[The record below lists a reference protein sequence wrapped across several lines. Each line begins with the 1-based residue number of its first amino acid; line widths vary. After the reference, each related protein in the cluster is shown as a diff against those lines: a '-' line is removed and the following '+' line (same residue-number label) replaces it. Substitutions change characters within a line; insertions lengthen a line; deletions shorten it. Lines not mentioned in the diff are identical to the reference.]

1 MDRKSIE
8 KMFATQGSRNV
19 IPDVFEG
26 IMKLVKP
33 AYTNVDKAHDL
44 DHIEHV
50 IKNGFKI
57 YEYVKKE
64 GTYKDWSFFN
74 DTLNAKLM
82 IGLAGFMHDVFSY
95 TERERHAEKAAIL
108 MEMILSLKKDKK
120 QIVIDKEGLIKRKEK
135 EIMVFI
141 PGQDGSNWKPDTF
154 KWLDMYSTDMLTYVL
169 QMVLEHRASNKAPF
183 SCPWAELFSAADRGD
198 LNLEVII
205 GRIYH
210 SKNKEDLYTLDPLQT
225 KLLIRDMINF
235 DKSDYT
241 GDERKFLTRD
251 YITETLWKEYGFSMH
266 MTAVFYHL
274 IEKFA
279 NGGYMYKKL
288 KLDGMYMSYHKD
300 HLKEFWLDIENMID
314 DPSLFIKEYIKLDK
328 NN

>member
-26 IMKLVKP
+26 IMELVKP

-64 GTYKDWSFFN
+64 GTYKDCGFFN
-74 DTLNAKLM
+74 DTLSAKLM

-135 EIMVFI
+135 EIMTFI
-141 PGQDGSNWKPDTF
+141 PGQDGSNWKPNTF
-154 KWLDMYSTDMLTYVL
+154 KWLDMYSTDMLTYVYH
-169 QMVLEHRASNKAPF
+169 MVLEHRASNKVAF

-210 SKNKEDLYTLDPLQT
+210 SKNKDNTLYTLDSNANVL
-225 KLLIRDMINF
+225 
-235 DKSDYT
+235 
-241 GDERKFLTRD
+241 LTRHLCDLNNPHKFTMRVITAD
-251 YITETLWKEYGFSMH
+251 YIRYLWKEYGFSMH

>member
-1 MDRKSIE
+1 MNRESIE
-8 KMFATQGSRNV
+8 KMFATAGSSRV

-26 IMKLVKP
+26 ILNLVKP

-44 DHIEHV
+44 NHIEHV
-50 IKNGFKI
+50 IRKGFKI
-57 YEYVKKE
+57 YEYVKNE
-64 GTYKDWSFFN
+64 GKYKDWAFFN
-74 DTLNAKLM
+74 DSLSAKLM

-95 TERERHAEKAAIL
+95 TERELHAAKAGIL
-108 MEMILSLKKDKK
+108 MEMILNLKKDKK

-135 EIMVFI
+135 EIMAFI
-141 PGQDGSNWKPDTF
+141 PKQDGKNWKPDTF
-154 KWLDMYSTDMLTYVL
+154 KWLDMYSIDMLTYVL
-169 QMVLEHRASNKAPF
+169 QMVVEHRASNNASF

-210 SKNKEDLYTLDPLQT
+210 SKNKENTLYTIDSNVDVL
-225 KLLIRDMINF
+225 
-235 DKSDYT
+235 
-241 GDERKFLTRD
+241 LTRHILD
-251 YITETLWKEYGFSMH
+251 LENPFRGIMKTINSKYIRETLWKEYGFSMH

-279 NGGYMYKKL
+279 NGGYMYRKL
-288 KLDGMYMSYHKD
+288 KLNGMYMSYHKD
-300 HLKEFWLDIENMID
+300 ELKEFWLEIENMID